1 MKNSRL
7 IYVIA
12 LFAIFLNACSDDN
25 DKPEEPLGD
34 YENGYFVT
42 NEGPFQNGSG
52 TITFVS
58 DDGQVSQNV
67 YKSVNNE
74 DLGNIVNSMTIV
86 NDKGYIVVNNSN
98 KIVVVNK
105 YTMKKEAE
113 IEGNNIVNPR
123 FLVANNG
130 KGYISNWGDPLNAD
144 DDFITVISLQTNE
157 ILGTIAVGEGPEKM
171 IIDTDNLYVCLQGG
185 FGSNNKVVVIDTND
199 DSVVTNLAVGD
210 VPNSIVA
217 DDSGNL
223 WVLCGGNPAYTGNE
237 TPGFL
242 FKIVPGNNTVSSI
255 EFGGTEHPSLLS
267 SNLENLYYSLNGK
280 IFQMND
286 SDESLPSEGLV
297 GLDGFYYSMTVR
309 DGELYATDAGDYA
322 SEGNLKIFSLSAGT
336 LLETITT
343 GIIPGQ
349 VVFP

>member
-1 MKNSRL
+1 MKNSKL

-12 LFAIFLNACSDDN
+12 LFAFFLNACSDDN

-34 YENGYFVT
+34 YEKGYFIA

-52 TITFVS
+52 SITFVG

-67 YKSVNNE
+67 YKSVNSE

-86 NDKGYIVVNNSN
+86 NDRGYIVVNNSN

-105 YTMKKEAE
+105 YTMKKEAV
-113 IEGNNIVNPR
+113 IEGNSIVNPR
-123 FLVANNG
+123 FLVVNNG
-130 KGYISNWGDPLNAD
+130 KGYISNWGDPLNSD
-144 DDFITVISLQTNE
+144 DDFITVISLETNE
-157 ILGTIAVGEGPEKM
+157 ILGMIPVGEGPEKM
-171 IIDTDNLYVCLQGG
+171 IVDTDNLYVCLQGG
-185 FGSNNKVVVIDTND
+185 YGSNNKIVVIDTND
-199 DSVVTNLAVGD
+199 DSVVTNLTVGD

-217 DDSGNL
+217 DDNGNL
-223 WVLCGGNPAYTGNE
+223 WVLCGGNPAWTGSE

-242 FKIVPGNNTVSSI
+242 FKIVPGNNSLSSM
-255 EFGGTEHPSLLS
+255 EFDSTEHPSLLNS
-267 SNLENLYYSLNGK
+267 DAGNLYYSLNGK
-280 IFQMND
+280 IFQMSD
-286 SDESLPSEGLV
+286 SDNSLPSEGLT
-297 GLDGFYYSMTVR
+297 GMDGFYYSMTVR
-309 DGELYATDAGDYA
+309 NGELFATDAGDYA
-322 SEGNLKIFSLSAGT
+322 SEGNLKVFSLSAGT